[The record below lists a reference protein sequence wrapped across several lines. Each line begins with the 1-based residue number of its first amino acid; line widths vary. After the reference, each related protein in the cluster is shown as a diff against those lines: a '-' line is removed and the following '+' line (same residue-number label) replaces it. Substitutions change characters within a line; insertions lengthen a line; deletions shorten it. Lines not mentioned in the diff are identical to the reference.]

1 MTTER
6 YPTSRPAVVTC
17 GLPYANGSLHLGHLL
32 TTLSGDALSRAL
44 DTLGQQ
50 TAFVCGSDMHG
61 TPIAVN
67 AHENGETPE
76 AFAQRY
82 HEEFAETFPRFDVE
96 WDNYGHTHDETN
108 VETTREFVRSWIDND
123 HVYEKDIKVAWDPE
137 AGQPLPDRYVEGTCP
152 YCGEHARGD
161 ECDEGCQR
169 HLEPGEI
176 ENPTST
182 LTGNPA
188 EYRTRSHKF
197 LRLSDF
203 QAYLRA
209 WIDRLEGTENAKNQ
223 PRQWIEGDLQDL
235 CITRDMDWGID
246 YPGDGEEELVLY
258 VWVDAPIEYVS
269 SSKQYTERVGADTY
283 DWEEVWRDD
292 GEIIHVIGQD
302 IIQHHAVFWPA
313 MLRGAEYNEP
323 RAIMASG
330 FVNLKG
336 KAFSTSR
343 NRAIWAEEYLDTGF
357 SPDFLRYYFITA
369 GNFQSDINFT
379 WTDLQQT
386 TNEELVG
393 NIGNFVY
400 RSLLFAHRNYDG
412 TPLADEPA
420 SDEVRERIETAVDD
434 FTAAINDYSLKQ
446 AATAVY
452 ELSGFGNQYIQ
463 ANEPWNLIDDDPD
476 AGAAVIRDC
485 VQVAKAV
492 AVLLA
497 PFAPEGAE
505 RIWDQLGE
513 AGSVHDAGIDAALD
527 APPAEFSSPEE
538 IFTKIEDDEIEP
550 LREELEAMVEESE
563 DDADS
568 GETESDGDGDSD
580 TPEIDTTARDR
591 IDFETFQDLE
601 MRVGEIE
608 VAEPVEGADD
618 LVRLEIDIGRET
630 RQIVAGIKQ
639 FYDADDLP
647 GTRVVVLANLEPAEL
662 FGVESNG
669 MLLAAGEEADLL
681 TTVGDAPVGSLV
693 R

>member
-1 MTTER
+1 MTADR
-6 YPTSRPAVVTC
+6 YPTSQPAVVTC

-32 TTLSGDALSRAL
+32 TTLSGDALARAL
-44 DTLGQQ
+44 EALGQQ

-76 AFAQRY
+76 AFARRY
-82 HEEFAETFPRFDVE
+82 HEEFAETFPQFDIE
-96 WDNYGHTHDETN
+96 FDNYGHTHDETN
-108 VETTREFVRSWIDND
+108 VETTRDFVETWIEND
-123 HVYEKDIKVAWDPE
+123 HVYRKEIKVAWDPE

-176 ENPTST
+176 EDPTST
-182 LTGNPA
+182 LTGNAA
-188 EYRTRSHKF
+188 EYRTRSHEF

-203 QAYLRA
+203 QAYLEGF
-209 WIDRLEGTENAKNQ
+209 IDRLEGTENAKNQ

-246 YPGDGEEELVLY
+246 YPGEGEEDLVLY

-269 SSKQYTERVGADTY
+269 ATKQYTEAVGADTY
-283 DWEEVWRDD
+283 DWADVWCDD
-292 GEIIHVIGQD
+292 GEIVHVIGQD

-313 MLRGAEYNEP
+313 MLRGAGYNEP
-323 RAIMASG
+323 RGIMASG

-379 WTDLQQT
+379 WEDLRQT

-393 NIGNFVY
+393 NIGNFIY

-420 SDEVRERIETAVDD
+420 SDEVRERIEAAIDD
-434 FTAAINDYSLKQ
+434 FTAAINDYSLVE
-446 AATAVY
+446 AARTVY

-463 ANEPWNLIDDDPD
+463 SKEPWNLIDDDPD
-476 AGAAVIRDC
+476 AGAVVIRDC
-485 VQVAKAV
+485 VQLAKAV
-492 AVLLA
+492 GVLLA

-505 RIWDQLGE
+505 RVWDQLGE
-513 AGSVHDAGIDAALD
+513 AGSVHDVGVDVALE
-527 APPAEFSSPEE
+527 APPAEFGAPDE
-538 IFTKIEDDEIEP
+538 IFTKIEDDDIEP
-550 LREELEAMVEESE
+550 LRAELESMVEDGNE
-563 DDADS
+563 DD
-568 GETESDGDGDSD
+568 SDNEAEDGTTTDD
-580 TPEIDTTARDR
+580 GAEIDDTARDR

-608 VAEPVEGADD
+608 AADPVEGADD
-618 LVRLEIDIGRET
+618 LVRLEIDIGVET

-639 FYDADDLP
+639 FYDVGDLA
-647 GTRVVVLANLEPAEL
+647 GTRVVVLANLEAAEL

-669 MLLAAGEEADLL
+669 MLLAAGDEADLL
-681 TTVGDAPVGSLV
+681 TTVGDAPVGSV
-693 R
+693 IR

>member
-1 MTTER
+1 
-6 YPTSRPAVVTC
+6 
-17 GLPYANGSLHLGHLL
+17 
-32 TTLSGDALSRAL
+32 
-44 DTLGQQ
+44 
-50 TAFVCGSDMHG
+50 
-61 TPIAVN
+61 
-67 AHENGETPE
+67 
-76 AFAQRY
+76 
-82 HEEFAETFPRFDVE
+82 
-96 WDNYGHTHDETN
+96 
-108 VETTREFVRSWIDND
+108 
-123 HVYEKDIKVAWDPE
+123 
-137 AGQPLPDRYVEGTCP
+137 
-152 YCGEHARGD
+152 
-161 ECDEGCQR
+161 
-169 HLEPGEI
+169 
-176 ENPTST
+176 
-182 LTGNPA
+182 
-188 EYRTRSHKF
+188 
-197 LRLSDF
+197 
-203 QAYLRA
+203 
-209 WIDRLEGTENAKNQ
+209 
-223 PRQWIEGDLQDL
+223 
-235 CITRDMDWGID
+235 
-246 YPGDGEEELVLY
+246 VLY

-269 SSKQYTERVGADTY
+269 STKQYTERVGADTY
-283 DWEEVWRDD
+283 DWESVWRDD

-313 MLRGAEYNEP
+313 MLRGAGYNEP

-379 WTDLQQT
+379 WSDLQQT

-393 NIGNFVY
+393 NIGNFIY

-420 SDEVRERIETAVDD
+420 SEEVRERIEAAIDE
-434 FTAAINDYSLKQ
+434 FTGAINDYSLKE

-463 ANEPWNLIDDDPD
+463 SKEPWKLVDDDPD

-485 VQVAKAV
+485 VQLSKAV

-505 RIWDQLGE
+505 RVWDQLGE
-513 AGSVHDAGIDAALD
+513 AGSVHDAGIDAALE
-527 APPAEFSSPEE
+527 APPAEFGAPEE
-538 IFTKIEDDEIEP
+538 IFTKIEDDEVEP
-550 LREELEAMVEESE
+550 LSAELEAMVEEE
-563 DDADS
+563 DDDAEDEAAADA
-568 GETESDGDGDSD
+568 ESEA
-580 TPEIDTTARDR
+580 EIDSTERDR
-591 IDFETFQDLE
+591 IDFETFQELE
-601 MRVGEIE
+601 IRVGEVE
-608 VAEPVEGADD
+608 VAEPIEGADD
-618 LVRLEIDIGRET
+618 LVRLEIDIGTET

-639 FYDADDLP
+639 FHDIDDLP

-681 TTVGDAPVGSLV
+681 TTVGDAPIGSLV

>member
-1 MTTER
+1 MTTET

-32 TTLSGDALSRAL
+32 TTLSGDAFARAL
-44 DTLGQQ
+44 ETLGQR

-67 AHENGETPE
+67 AHENGETPA

-82 HEEFAETFPRFDVE
+82 HEEFAETFPQFDIE
-96 WDNYGHTHDETN
+96 FDQYGHTHDETN
-108 VETTREFVRSWIDND
+108 VETTRDFVTSWIDND
-123 HVYEKDIKVAWDPE
+123 HVYEKEIKVAWDPE

-188 EYRTRSHKF
+188 EYRDRSHKF
-197 LRLSDF
+197 LRLADF
-203 QAYLRA
+203 QEYLDDF
-209 WIDRLEGTENAKNQ
+209 IHRLEGTENAKNQ
-223 PRQWIEGDLQDL
+223 PRQWIEGGLQDL

-246 YPGDGEEELVLY
+246 YPDEGDDDLVLY

-269 SSKQYTERVGADTY
+269 ASKQYTERVGADTY
-283 DWEEVWRDD
+283 DWTDVWRDD
-292 GEIIHVIGQD
+292 GEVVHIIGQD
-302 IIQHHAVFWPA
+302 IIQHHAVFWPS
-313 MLRGAEYNEP
+313 MLRAAEYNEP

-343 NRAIWAEEYLDTGF
+343 NRAIWAQEYLDTGF
-357 SPDFLRYYFITA
+357 SPDYLRYYLITA

-379 WTDLQQT
+379 WDELQT
-386 TNEELVG
+386 TVNEELVG

-412 TPLADEPA
+412 TPHADHPA
-420 SDEVRERIETAVDD
+420 SDEVRDRIRGAIDD
-434 FTAAINDYSLKQ
+434 FTAAINDYAPK
-446 AATAVY
+446 AAASAVY
-452 ELSGFGNQYIQ
+452 ELSGFGNAYIQ
-463 ANEPWNLIDDDPD
+463 SNEPWNLVDDDPD

-485 VQVAKAV
+485 VQIAKAV

-497 PFAPEGAE
+497 PFAPRGAA

-513 AGSVHDAGIDAALD
+513 DGSVHDAGVDAALD
-527 APPAEFSSPEE
+527 APPAEFDDPSE
-538 IFTKIEDDEIEP
+538 IFEQIEDDEIEP
-550 LREELEAMVEESE
+550 LSAELEAMIEDE
-563 DDADS
+563 DDEDEAEPDDANDSAEAD
-568 GETESDGDGDSD
+568 
-580 TPEIDTTARDR
+580 IDATSYDR

-601 MRVGEIE
+601 VRVGQVET
-608 VAEPVEGADD
+608 AEPIDGADD
-618 LVRLEIDIGRET
+618 LVRLEIDIGTEV
-630 RQIVAGIKQ
+630 RQIVAGVKQ
-639 FYDADDLP
+639 FYDIDDLA

-662 FGVESNG
+662 FGVESDG